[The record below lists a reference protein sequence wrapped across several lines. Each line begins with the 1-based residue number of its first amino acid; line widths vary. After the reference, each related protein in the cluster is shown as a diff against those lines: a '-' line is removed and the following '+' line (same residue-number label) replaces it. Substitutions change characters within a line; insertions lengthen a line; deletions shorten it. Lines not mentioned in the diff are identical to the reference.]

1 MDVCFEEISN
11 SMIVKSLVS
20 RKKISELS
28 VDLIFLINNLKPCI
42 LWDYNQADPNELLK
56 LNELFG
62 KDLIILVI
70 GLDCVITFAERLK
83 NSLNNFLASTP
94 NFIDASAALN
104 SPQVVS
110 YSKVKHVKEMVQSVL
125 AQLDIKEHASILEVS
140 LSENWNLSTLFG
152 ILLGFPVIYYYD
164 NFGDNCLSNINL
176 NVWKVGCKWTSIM
189 VWPIS
194 FSVPCDVEELFKT
207 EIENWWNRV
216 GCLNKWGHPF
226 QLGGLQIISASEIV
240 NMSSVVL

>member
-1 MDVCFEEISN
+1 MGMCFEEISN
-11 SMIVKSLVS
+11 SMIVKNLVS

-28 VDLIFLINNLKPCI
+28 IDLIFLINNLKPCI
-42 LWDYNQADPNELLK
+42 LWDYDQADPNELLK

-83 NSLNNFLASTP
+83 YLLNNFLASTP
-94 NFIDASAALN
+94 NFIDVSAALN

-110 YSKVKHVKEMVQSVL
+110 YSKVKHVKEMVQSML
-125 AQLDIKEHASILEVS
+125 AQLNIKEHSSLLEVR
-140 LSENWNLSTLFG
+140 LSEKWNLSTLFG
-152 ILLGFPVIYYYD
+152 ILLGFPVVYYYD
-164 NFGDNCLSNINL
+164 ISGDNCLSNLSL
-176 NVWKVGCKWTSIM
+176 NVWKVGCKWKSIM

-194 FSVPCDVEELFKT
+194 FSVPCDVEESFQT

-216 GCLNKWGHPF
+216 SCLNKWGHPF
-226 QLGGLQIISASEIV
+226 QIGGLQIISESEIV
-240 NMSSVVL
+240 SMSSVVL

>member
-83 NSLNNFLASTP
+83 
-94 NFIDASAALN
+94 
-104 SPQVVS
+104 
-110 YSKVKHVKEMVQSVL
+110 
-125 AQLDIKEHASILEVS
+125 
-140 LSENWNLSTLFG
+140 
-152 ILLGFPVIYYYD
+152 
-164 NFGDNCLSNINL
+164 
-176 NVWKVGCKWTSIM
+176 
-189 VWPIS
+189 
-194 FSVPCDVEELFKT
+194 
-207 EIENWWNRV
+207 
-216 GCLNKWGHPF
+216 
-226 QLGGLQIISASEIV
+226 
-240 NMSSVVL
+240 